1 MAVIEE
7 TLAGLVDRFNRH
19 AAQNPAVKTELAGLV
34 RSIAI
39 HFSDSDHYL
48 LELKDGTL
56 GGLRTGNSTKTD
68 LTIRTDTATFLGLIK
83 KEIGPMKALVT
94 RKLQIDGTLE
104 DKLLFRKLL

>member
-7 TLAGLVDRFNRH
+7 TLASLVERFNRR
-19 AAQNPAVKTELAGLV
+19 ATQNPAVKTELNGLQ

-39 HFSDSDHYL
+39 HFSDEDHYL
-48 LELKDGTL
+48 LELKDGAL
-56 GGLRTGNSTKTD
+56 GGLRIGNSTKTD
-68 LTIRTDTATFLGLIK
+68 LTIRTDTATFLGLVQ

-94 RKLQIDGTLE
+94 RKLVIDGSLE